1 MRLRALGLIL
11 LFVVATTSGMSQNT
25 RQAYSG
31 KFGLFSGSDGL
42 NNGLMIG
49 ADGITEFLRYDF
61 FLNLGA
67 ELYLKKSFNF
77 FKDPKPIIVQQQIVL
92 IPITGGGA
100 YKIFD
105 VADAD
110 TRAYIGVGA
119 GYYLYFY
126 SVDYRS
132 TTGGFPLGGTFTQSE
147 SKSGGNFVATV
158 FFRALIGKVFVEPK
172 LYIASKKED
181 AVGSHPYVVN
191 PSGFSIALGFQY

>member
-1 MRLRALGLIL
+1 MRLRAMGLIL
-11 LFVVATTSGMSQNT
+11 LFVIATTSGMGQNT

-31 KFGLFSGSDGL
+31 KVGLFSGSDGL

-67 ELYLKKSFNF
+67 DLYLKKTFNF
-77 FKDPKPIIVQQQIVL
+77 YKDPKPDILQQQIVL
-92 IPITGGGA
+92 IPITAGGA

-132 TTGGFPLGGTFTQSE
+132 TSGGILGGFVTQSE
-147 SKSGGNFVATV
+147 SKSGGNFVASI

-181 AVGSHPYVVN
+181 SVGSTHPFVIN

>member
-1 MRLRALGLIL
+1 MRQRALGLIL
-11 LFVVATTSGMSQNT
+11 LFVMVATNGMSQNT

-31 KFGLFSGSDGL
+31 KFGLYSGSDGL

-49 ADGITEFLRYDF
+49 ADGITEFLKYDF

-67 ELYLKKSFNF
+67 ELYLKKTFNF
-77 FKDPKPIIVQQQIVL
+77 FKDPKPDILQQQIVL

-100 YKIFD
+100 YKILD

-126 SVDYRS
+126 AVDYRA
-132 TTGGFPLGGTFTQSE
+132 TTGGILGGAFTQSE

-181 AVGSHPYVVN
+181 AVGPHPYIVN

>member
-1 MRLRALGLIL
+1 MGLIL
-11 LFVVATTSGMSQNT
+11 LFVVSASSGICQNT
-25 RQAYSG
+25 RQDYSG
-31 KFGLFSGSDGL
+31 KFGLYSGSDGL

-49 ADGITEFLRYDF
+49 ADGSTEFLRYDF

-67 ELYLKKSFNF
+67 ELYLKKTFNF
-77 FKDPKPIIVQQQIVL
+77 FKDPKPEILQQQIVL
-92 IPITGGGA
+92 IPISAGAA
-100 YKIFD
+100 YKILD
-105 VADAD
+105 VEDAD
-110 TRAYIGVGA
+110 SKAYLGVGA

-126 SVDYRS
+126 AVDYRA
-132 TTGGFPLGGTFTQSE
+132 TTGGILAFTQSE

-181 AVGSHPYVVN
+181 AVGPHPYVVN

>member
-1 MRLRALGLIL
+1 MRIRALGLIL
-11 LFVVATTSGMSQNT
+11 LFALAATTVLGQNT

-31 KFGLFSGSDGL
+31 KFGLYSGSDGL

-67 ELYLKKSFNF
+67 ELYLKQTFNF
-77 FKDPKPIIVQQQIVL
+77 FKDPKPEILQQQIVL
-92 IPITGGGA
+92 LPLSGGGA

-110 TRAYIGVGA
+110 SRGYLGAGA

-126 SVDYRS
+126 AVDYRS
-132 TTGGFPLGGTFTQSE
+132 TSGGILGGAFTQSG
-147 SKSGGNFVATV
+147 SKSGGNFFATV

-181 AVGSHPYVVN
+181 SVGPHGYIVN

>member
-1 MRLRALGLIL
+1 MKLRALGLIL
-11 LFVVATTSGMSQNT
+11 LFVVASTSALGQNT

-67 ELYLKKSFNF
+67 ELYLKKTFNF
-77 FKDPKPIIVQQQIVL
+77 FKDPKPDIVQQQIVL
-92 IPITGGGA
+92 IPITGGAA
-100 YKIFD
+100 YKFLD
-105 VADAD
+105 VEDAD
-110 TRAYIGVGA
+110 TRAYVGVGA

-126 SVDYRS
+126 AVDYRA
-132 TTGGFPLGGTFTQSE
+132 TTGGILGGAFTQSE

-158 FFRALIGKVFVEPK
+158 FLRALIGKVFIEPK
-172 LYIASKKED
+172 LYIASKQED
-181 AVGSHPYVVN
+181 AVGPHSYVVN